1 MATWSGTIAASAD
14 DAAQAPDTSVSITG
28 TVMNANSTSQGAGMR
43 WPNVT
48 IPQGS
53 TINSATLTI
62 TVVNTSFDDPDVN
75 IYGQA
80 ADNAAAF
87 AATNNNVSSRTS
99 TTAVVTWTASSIGAG
114 AKNAPDLKTVVE
126 EIVGRAGWSSGN
138 ALALI
143 VWGRSGASLLR
154 WNQYDNGSGAASLNI
169 DYTEPP
175 AGSGQPAW
183 ARGRFV
189 PGMGRPH
196 GHQGW

>member
-14 DAAQAPDTSVSITG
+14 DAAQAPDTSVSITSV
-28 TVMNANSTSQGAGMR
+28 VMNANSASQGGGMR

-48 IPQGS
+48 IPQGA

-62 TVVNTSFDDPDVN
+62 TVLNTSFDDPDVS

-99 TTAVVTWTASSIGAG
+99 TTATVTWTATSIGAG
-114 AKNAPDLKTVVE
+114 AKNAPELKTVIQ
-126 EIVGRAGWSSGN
+126 EITDRAGWSSGN

-143 VWGRSGASLLR
+143 IWGRSGASLLR
-154 WNQYDNGSGAASLNI
+154 WNQYDNGSGAASLSI
-169 DYTEPP
+169 DYTDPP
-175 AGSGQPAW
+175 AATVGSKT
-183 ARGRFV
+183 ARVRLGTKV
-189 PGMGRPH
+189 GGLLTA
-196 GHQGW
+196 